1 MLVGSPDLPP
11 HLMEMA
17 AEVMNAADDAATIVR
32 QMRSIAHI
40 HETDWNEPGESTINL
55 VRSQQ

>member
-17 AEVMNAADDAATIVR
+17 EEVMNAADDAATIVR
-32 QMRSIAHI
+32 QMRTISHI
-40 HETDWNEPGESTINL
+40 HETDWSEPGESTINL
-55 VRSQQ
+55 VRSQK